1 MSDYFTLILPRSV
14 YVTAVGMWHCVWTVA
29 SMSGYLSVISLTPV
43 FVIMRQYMMFVATC
57 QCLYPVTSLTLLWH
71 QCMFNRQYMVLSSGQ
86 HVAVRLPPTSVWSQ
100 WHICM
105 FQQAAHGAMF
115 GPACR
120 CQVTSHLCVTLSMAT
135 CCWTVAT
142 STTCL
147 VSGALCP
154 ARWLSDQD
162 WGGRGWQTGCGP
174 CFILSGGCLFKISS
188 KISFDYSCLCII
200 YKKNLLCTAIQC
212 LFCFFHPSGET
223 FCSPRVFC
231 FT

>member
-1 MSDYFTLILPRSV
+1 M
-14 YVTAVGMWHCVWTVA
+14 C
-29 SMSGYLSVISLTPV
+29 
-43 FVIMRQYMMFVATC
+43 VATC

-71 QCMFNRQYMVLSSGQ
+71 QCMFNRQHMALCSGQ

-100 WHICM
+100 WHLCM

-120 CQVTSHLCVTLSMAT
+120 CQATSHLCVTLLMAT
-135 CCWTVAT
+135 CCWMVAT

-147 VSGALCP
+147 VSRALCP

-162 WGGRGWQTGCGP
+162 WGGRGWQTCCGP
-174 CFILSGGCLFKISS
+174 SFILSGGCLFKISS

-200 YKKNLLCTAIQC
+200 YKKQKQLFFMYRYPVFVLLFSSLGWNILFTQGVLFYLAQTAGVVVHGQWSIARDV
-212 LFCFFHPSGET
+212 T
-223 FCSPRVFC
+223 
-231 FT
+231 

>member
-1 MSDYFTLILPRSV
+1 
-14 YVTAVGMWHCVWTVA
+14 
-29 SMSGYLSVISLTPV
+29 
-43 FVIMRQYMMFVATC
+43 MFVATC

-71 QCMFNRQYMVLSSGQ
+71 QCMFNRQHVVLSSGQ

-100 WHICM
+100 WHLCM

-135 CCWTVAT
+135 CCWMVAT

-174 CFILSGGCLFKISS
+174 CFNLSGGCLFKISS
-188 KISFDYSCLCII
+188 KISFDCSCLCNI
-200 YKKNLLCTAIQC
+200 YKKKLIMYCYPVFVLLFSSLRWNILFPQGVLFYLAQTAVVVRGQWSIARDV
-212 LFCFFHPSGET
+212 T
-223 FCSPRVFC
+223 
-231 FT
+231 